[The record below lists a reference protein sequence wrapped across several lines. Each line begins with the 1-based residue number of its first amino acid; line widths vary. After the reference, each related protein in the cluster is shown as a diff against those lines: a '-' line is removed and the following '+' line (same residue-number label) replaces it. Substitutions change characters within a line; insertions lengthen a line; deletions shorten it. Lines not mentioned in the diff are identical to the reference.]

1 MATTLIKNKSA
12 LKMAQ
17 TAKTAGMPREQL
29 ERFLSFGYVPQP
41 RQMAFHAACREAD
54 EKALSIGFGGARGG
68 AKTHATF
75 AQISLDDCQ
84 RRDGLKFLFLRKVA
98 KSARESITDLRRKVL
113 FMCPHE
119 YKEQSGTIK
128 FKNTSHIILGHFNY
142 EKDIDQYLGLE
153 YDGIAIEEATQ
164 LSEAK
169 RKDILTCLRTSRQD
183 WRVRDYNTTN
193 PGGVGHEW
201 FKRTFIIPFRKGQE
215 TNTRFIPSTVYDNK
229 MVDGDYRG
237 KLETLTGWK
246 RGAWLE
252 GDWDIAAGQFFTNF
266 RYDKHVIKPFEIP
279 SHWQVWASL
288 DYGFNHPTTCHLF
301 AKNDGII
308 YVVGEYGERKK
319 LVPSHAEAIKQM
331 FKRTLGDNFMARLNA
346 FVAGQDAFAQRG
358 NESGKTIAD
367 QYKDNGINLT
377 PANTDR
383 ISGAGQ
389 ILGLLGDV
397 ENNIEPKLFF
407 FESCPKVIEQIPT
420 LQHDPNRPEDVLKV
434 DIDEDGNGGDDY
446 YDDLRYGVMAN
457 TVKSEIPKQRSS
469 VQRRPL

>member
-1 MATTLIKNKSA
+1 MMTTAVKLQPKAA
-12 LKMAQ
+12 LNFRQAVE
-17 TAKTAGMPREQL
+17 AAGMPKDQL
-29 ERFLSFGYVPQP
+29 QRFLSFGYAPQS
-41 RQMAFHAACREAD
+41 RQMRFHAACREAD
-54 EKALSIGFGGARGG
+54 LIPLSIGFGGARGG

-98 KSARESITDLRRKVL
+98 KSARESIADLRRKVL
-113 FMCPHE
+113 PRCPHE

-128 FKNTSHIILGHFNY
+128 FKNDSHIILGHFNY

-169 RKDILTCLRTSRQD
+169 RKDILTCLRTSRTD

-193 PGGVGHEW
+193 PGGVGHNW
-201 FKRTFIIPFRKGQE
+201 FKRVFIEPYRKNRQ

-229 MVDGDYRG
+229 MVDVDYRG
-237 KLETLTGWK
+237 KLENLTGWK

-266 RYDKHVIKPFEIP
+266 RYDLHVVKPFEIP
-279 SHWQVWASL
+279 SHWPVWASL
-288 DYGFNHPTTCHLF
+288 DYGFNHPTVCHLF
-301 AKNDGII
+301 AKNDGRIFII
-308 YVVGEYGERKK
+308 GEYGERKK
-319 LVPSHAEAIKQM
+319 LVPSHAAAIKQL
-331 FKRTLGDNFMARLNA
+331 FARCRVDLARVNP

-367 QYKDNGINLT
+367 QYKDFGITLT

-389 ILGLLGDV
+389 VLGLLGDA
-397 ENNIEPKLFF
+397 ENNIEPKLFIF
-407 FESCPKVIEQIPT
+407 DTCPRLIEQLPMM
-420 LQHDPNRPEDVLKV
+420 QHDPNRPEDVLKV
-434 DIDEDGNGGDDY
+434 DIDDDGNGGDDY
-446 YDDLRYGVMAN
+446 YDSARYGVMVLPYEEEEAAG
-457 TVKSEIPKQRSS
+457 TSTGYAF
-469 VQRRPL
+469 